1 MAVSIRPMEPNDIPE
16 VSRIEREAFPPPW
29 PPTDLRRDLRPDSLT
44 RYIVAAEEMASCG
57 EAEAAPDCGARVA
70 EPSSWFGKVRAGV
83 AALLRR
89 APASTGRTQVILG
102 FAGVWFLADEAH
114 LANFAVREECRRRGI
129 GELLLLSIMKL
140 AMEHNA
146 EFVTLEVRA
155 SNWGARALYEKC
167 GFVEVG
173 VRSGYYMDNGE
184 DAVLMTADRL
194 SLGKFREEIER
205 RARAQAE
212 TAGGASA

>member
-70 EPSSWFGKVRAGV
+70 DPSSWFGKVRVGV

-155 SNWGARALYEKC
+155 SNRGARALYEKC

-194 SLGKFREEIER
+194 SSASVAER
-205 RARAQAE
+205 LDQLARGNAE
-212 TAGGASA
+212 KRGAGT